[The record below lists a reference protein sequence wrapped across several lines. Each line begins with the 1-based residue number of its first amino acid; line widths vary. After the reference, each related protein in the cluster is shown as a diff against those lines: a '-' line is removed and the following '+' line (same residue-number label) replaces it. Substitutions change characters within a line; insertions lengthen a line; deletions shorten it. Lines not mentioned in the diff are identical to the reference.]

1 MRVSS
6 LSAVDCSEFCAVD
19 SVSVSILGVVTRFIF
34 TFTQSSY
41 FDVTRVL
48 ESILFHDRQVFRQR
62 RSIYRRS
69 KTLLWSSHNSKEQL
83 LLSILLQQSMRAAG
97 YFDSTNEALR
107 YCSMAKASPFPLA
120 DDERFYSDEASVIL
134 MTGTYQE
141 HVGVRGRLK
150 DVTQPTTKIDYC
162 QSRISFYRGNIGA
175 S

>member
-1 MRVSS
+1 M
-6 LSAVDCSEFCAVD
+6 
-19 SVSVSILGVVTRFIF
+19 
-34 TFTQSSY
+34 
-41 FDVTRVL
+41 
-48 ESILFHDRQVFRQR
+48 
-62 RSIYRRS
+62 RRS
-69 KTLLWSSHNSKEQL
+69 KTLLWSSHNSKEQH

-150 DVTQPTTKIDYC
+150 DVESASVSCYVSSYYHNIYLYFLLCACRCAIGIKPTTKIDYC